1 MLESRSQMKHVA
13 CSTAQHILE
22 KEKEYIIQ
30 TSLVGGG
37 GGTCTHTGHPPPAAR
52 SCIEKKFKMYVQLYY
67 SFVSEEGIYTV
78 RPSALILT
86 RTREKSLKKVRW
98 SRRPE
103 THPLQTIIGLHRSQ
117 KVSRFKYLKGIQKKT
132 SNVIL

>member
-37 GGTCTHTGHPPPAAR
+37 GGTCTHTGHPPPLQEAASKKNSR
-52 SCIEKKFKMYVQLYY
+52 CTYSCIIHSCLKRAYIP
-67 SFVSEEGIYTV
+67 SV
-78 RPSALILT
+78 R
-86 RTREKSLKKVRW
+86 
-98 SRRPE
+98 
-103 THPLQTIIGLHRSQ
+103 LH
-117 KVSRFKYLKGIQKKT
+117 
-132 SNVIL
+132 